1 MTNVLVKSEQ
11 AVEKP
16 VDVGVNPPLLW
27 IALALVA
34 VGASLI
40 LYYPILKAGFLLDD
54 FKHIDYI
61 YRAATGDTGLLW
73 KSLTG
78 TWTGDTD
85 SLTSFRPGITL
96 SFCLDY
102 LLYGFSSF
110 GYHLTNVLVFAGCAF
125 LTGALALE
133 VTRRRT
139 CAWIAMLLFVCFPLH
154 VESVAWIIGRVDV
167 HCTFFYLASL
177 LAYFHFRKGVRAAM
191 SLLILALA
199 LELAALSCKEMAV
212 TLPLAVVLAEI
223 FLSGP
228 LAWRKTD
235 SIKQRAFY
243 AGAFFMVLGGFAV
256 LRTLAIGTV
265 VGGYGGSGMA
275 AIKQGIANFMDRST
289 LAKIAYGVNEHR
301 PIVEAFTTL
310 ARCSWYV
317 LFLALAVRLVI
328 RPSLSLV
335 CLFLGLWMVVA
346 CLPTFQIW
354 HVFPNLVGSRLFYLG
369 SVPLCILLSIAS
381 LPPGMKTPFR
391 FSIAIVPLVLAVTW
405 AVAARHNLVSYE
417 LAGAQVENARQLL
430 SRLAAGVPVEKPI
443 LLLDLPQDFEGAGL
457 IGRPEF
463 LATLLSPP
471 VSPSRLAD
479 RVKTLESPVPGQRDF
494 VAPEMLCDLLRSG
507 RVSKVLKWDQSD
519 SSYKS
524 WSFPGP
530 GGEAL
535 PRAELNTGSAEP
547 VFREFRVDPFQTIG
561 LSVLV
566 KDFDGRPVTG
576 RDELVEL
583 SQSLDLLFQSEN
595 QPPSW
600 IDYSQ
605 GPPPSV
611 MGDRLVFPVGRSRSW
626 LANGVVKSLA
636 LRDRKAR
643 EGAFSY
649 AVECLRPSDWS
660 PSLSLFSQGSALG
673 NDLVL
678 GVGNGRELILK
689 ADSRNMQGVEK
700 IEVVIL
706 KSGQGILPVPSAEL
720 PQGPVVLRSI
730 TIAAGKGTIKVPG
743 NLLGMPGKHQVH
755 AFGLDASGKV
765 VGFGCEPRWYSVSN
779 KNIGRADR

>member
-1 MTNVLVKSEQ
+1 MTNVLVRSEQ
-11 AVEKP
+11 AVERP
-16 VDVGVNPPLLW
+16 SDAGVNPPLLW

-40 LYYPILKAGFLLDD
+40 LYYPVLKAGFLLDD

-102 LLYGFSSF
+102 LLYGFASF

-133 VTRRRT
+133 ITGRRT

-177 LAYFHFRKGVRAAM
+177 LAYFHFRKGSRPSM
-191 SLLILALA
+191 SLLVLALV

-212 TLPLAVVLAEI
+212 TLPLVVVLAEV

-228 LAWRKTD
+228 LSWRRTD
-235 SIKQRAFY
+235 SRKQRALY

-256 LRTLAIGTV
+256 LRTLAIGTL

-289 LAKIAYGVNEHR
+289 LAKIVYGVNEHR
-301 PIVEAFTTL
+301 PIAEAFTTL

-317 LFLALAVRLVI
+317 LFLSLAVRLVI

-381 LPPGMKTPFR
+381 LPPRMKTPLR
-391 FSIAIVPLVLAVTW
+391 FSMAIVPMVLAVTW
-405 AVAARHNLVSYE
+405 AAATRHNLVSYE
-417 LAGAQVENARQLL
+417 LAGAQIENARQLL
-430 SRLAAGVPVEKPI
+430 CRLAAGARAEKPI

-463 LATLLSPP
+463 LASLLSPP
-471 VSPSRLAD
+471 VSPAD
-479 RVKTLESPVPGQRDF
+479 LSGKVNTLESPVPGQRDF
-494 VAPEMLCDLLRSG
+494 VAPEMLCDLIRG
-507 RVSKVLKWDQSD
+507 DRVSQVLKWDQTESL
-519 SSYKS
+519 YKP
-524 WSFPGP
+524 WSLPEDRSGLV
-530 GGEAL
+530 L
-535 PRAELNTGSAEP
+535 PRLELTTGQSEP
-547 VFREFRVDPFQTIG
+547 VFGEFRVDPFKAIA

-583 SQSLDLLFQSEN
+583 SQSLDLLFKSEN

-600 IDYSQ
+600 IDYSCS
-605 GPPPSV
+605 PPPSV
-611 MGDRLVFPVGRSRSW
+611 MGGRLVYPVGRSRSW
-626 LANGVVKSLA
+626 LTNGPVSSLA
-636 LRDRKAR
+636 LRDRKTRA
-643 EGAFSY
+643 GAFSFV
-649 AVECLRPSDWS
+649 VECLSPADWS
-660 PSLSLFSQGSALG
+660 PSLLLSSSGSELA

-678 GVGNGRELILK
+678 NVGSDRELILK
-689 ADSRNMQGVEK
+689 ADSRNMKGVDK
-700 IEVVIL
+700 LEVVIL
-706 KSGQGILPVPSAEL
+706 KSGQGLLPVPSAEL
-720 PQGPVVLRSI
+720 PQGQVVLRSI

-743 NLLGMPGKHQVH
+743 NLLGMPGKHRVM
-755 AFGLDASGKV
+755 AFGIDASGKV
-765 VGFGCEPRWYSVSN
+765 VGFGSEPGWYSMLRRS
-779 KNIGRADR
+779 DR